1 MKKIAVLTQAYN
13 AESTLPHAMDS
24 VLAQSYPHLIYFL
37 LDSAS
42 TDGTWRVIN
51 EYARRDSRVVLLR
64 NTFNRLSAYID
75 RIPEIA
81 DAAGKDGLFA
91 MLDADDAYHT
101 DAFEKMLGFMNDR
114 RLDISSC
121 GARHISVTTGRAMK
135 SGVHEGDTVY
145 ERERF
150 GYYYPEYWQVMSTVW
165 GKLFSCA
172 TLMKCDFT
180 TARSFTIGADTA
192 FTLEAVK
199 HTERFGILEEALYD
213 YYIYPNSILR
223 RFDDSRAGDGR
234 NYYETAFDFL
244 NAVNGLSDYNKTF
257 MMQVYFDIIRNSVG
271 MTRDARINPSRVM
284 RCLKTI
290 FTDPLTREAL
300 MSDGISMSEK
310 VDLITEV
317 F

>member
-13 AESTLPHAMDS
+13 AESTLPRAIDS
-24 VLAQSYPHLIYFL
+24 ILAQSYPNIIYFL

-51 EYARRDSRVVLLR
+51 EYARLDDRVVPLR
-64 NTFNRLSAYID
+64 NTFNRLSAYMD
-75 RIPEIA
+75 RIPEIT
-81 DAAGKDGLFA
+81 DAAGQDGLFA

-101 DAFEKMLGFMNDR
+101 DAFEKMLRFMDDR

-121 GARHISVTTGRAMK
+121 SARHISVTTGRTAK
-135 SGVHEGDTVY
+135 SGVHEEDAVY
-145 ERERF
+145 ARERF

-180 TARSFTIGADTA
+180 RAMSFAVGADTA

-199 HTERFGILEEALYD
+199 RAERFGVMEEALYD

-244 NAVNGLSDYNKTF
+244 NAVNGLSDYNKNF
-257 MMQVYFDIIRNSVG
+257 MMQVYFDIIRNSAG
-271 MTRDARINPSRVM
+271 MARAARVNPSCMM
-284 RCLKTI
+284 RYLQTI

-300 MSDGISMSEK
+300 MSEGISLSEK
-310 VDLITEV
+310 VDFIAEV